1 MKRWGSNRKLGEL
14 PLHCIDEELQSKPQK
29 RGERERKK
37 GILGGLVSLRKK
49 NGDNKNPRAHQQQR
63 EGDWAG
69 WGSALHS
76 PSSPICWSRSFKDTL
91 AAADADAD
99 TPASQSDPTAVDK
112 ILHLSPFSKARL
124 IATPFRPGRGTP
136 LEDVGNCQISR
147 KGELWKAERELGSL
161 DCVSWSSK
169 VG

>member
-1 MKRWGSNRKLGEL
+1 MNH
-14 PLHCIDEELQSKPQK
+14 HCIAFTKHFKASLK
-29 RGERERKK
+29 RESGESE
-37 GILGGLVSLRKK
+37 ILGGLVSLRKK

-91 AAADADAD
+91 AAADDANAD

-147 KGELWKAERELGSL
+147 KGELWKAERERELGSL